1 MQVFIHDLCDNIQ
14 STGRGIPVKENAQ
27 TYTDDQNIAE
37 NIQFLAVGHGT
48 KIREDFFEYSKKD
61 REHDAGVNCFYSEF
75 LATGDKSNDQ
85 EYNVQNHGD
94 RRQWQWYK
102 V

>member
-1 MQVFIHDLCDNIQ
+1 MQVFIHDFCDNIQ

-37 NIQFLAVGHGT
+37 NIQLLTVGHGT
-48 KIREDFFEYSKKD
+48 KIRKDFFKYSKKD
-61 REHDAGVNCFYSEF
+61 REHDAGIYGFYTKF
-75 LATGDKSNDQ
+75 PTAGKKADNQKYDI
-85 EYNVQNHGD
+85 QNHRD
-94 RRQWQWYK
+94 RGQWQWYE

>member
-1 MQVFIHDLCDNIQ
+1 MQIFVHDLGNDIQ
-14 STGRGIPVKENAQ
+14 SAGGGIAIKKNAESNA
-27 TYTDDQNIAE
+27 DDQNIAE
-37 NIQFLAVGHGT
+37 YIQFLAVGHGT